1 MFTEQRSLVRLGAVW
16 VLGAAAMLGSGA
28 ARAAADFTSCAA
40 GAVCY
45 YVAIQPIDVCSSAG
59 TGCAPFNTT
68 SRTGNPTAATSTT
81 PIGFVDSAT
90 GKDITRA
97 ILNQIGV
104 DVAWSPIKQYKNTSY
119 QTLHVITCPA
129 PAPGQ
134 TMGTIT
140 LPSGSTNSCTPG
152 NLTSADFLQ
161 LSQQYSPNGI
171 YTGSVPNPI
180 NPIGVPVSS
189 SPNMLNMFFVNTLS
203 PPVQGTTLY
212 GFSWPSNNGIA
223 ISTNTFFPP
232 IGVTTRFDNLAHE
245 IGHNLGLDRADQYNP
260 GTPLHGTD

>member
-1 MFTEQRSLVRLGAVW
+1 MFTEQRSLVRLGAALL
-16 VLGAAAMLGSGA
+16 LGAAALLHSGG
-28 ARAAADFTSCAA
+28 ARADFCAA

-45 YVAIQPIDVCSSAG
+45 YVAIQPIDVCSSTG

-104 DVAWSPIKQYKNTSY
+104 DVAWSPIKQYKNTLY
-119 QTLHVITCPA
+119 QTLHVITCPTS
-129 PAPGQ
+129 GS
-134 TMGTIT
+134 IT
-140 LPSGSTNSCTPG
+140 LPSGSINACTPG

-171 YTGSVPNPI
+171 
-180 NPIGVPVSS
+180 
-189 SPNMLNMFFVNTLS
+189 
-203 PPVQGTTLY
+203 
-212 GFSWPSNNGIA
+212 
-223 ISTNTFFPP
+223 
-232 IGVTTRFDNLAHE
+232 
-245 IGHNLGLDRADQYNP
+245 
-260 GTPLHGTD
+260 